1 MPWWVTVEGLRA
13 ATGGCAGVASF
24 MGGLYVGRERTA
36 TMLMQTHEARLDALR
51 KELARQELA
60 GFVIPI
66 SDEHLSEYV
75 GAYAQRLAWLTGFGG
90 SAGTAVVLK
99 DKAAM
104 FVDGRYTLQVRDQ
117 VDGRLY
123 EYKSVPQDRIGDWLA
138 ENADDGA
145 RIGFDPW
152 LHTAGW
158 AKAVRKALAEVGAE
172 LVPVAANPVDAVWQD
187 RPEPSAA
194 PAFIQDDALAGRSS
208 ADKRGKVAEWLRR
221 EKLDAAVI
229 SALDS
234 VAWLLN
240 VRGSDVERTPV
251 ALSYVIAHADGTA
264 EWFIAPGKVPPEVAA
279 HLGNAVR
286 VRPRDQFTAALA
298 ELAGKRVAADPE
310 RSVAAIFAALE
321 EAGAEAVR
329 LTDPVVLP
337 KAIKNRAEQAGHRA
351 AQARDGAAVARFLH
365 WLSVEGPQGSVDELS
380 AAARLQQFRKDTGD
394 LRDLSFD
401 TISGAGPNGAVV
413 HYRVSEETNR
423 RLEPGSVYLVDSGG
437 QYADGTTDI
446 TRTVWIGPGE
456 PPAEV
461 RDRFTRV
468 LKGHIRLAIQ
478 TFPQGTI
485 GSQLD
490 TLARQYL
497 WEAGVDYAHGTGHG
511 VGSFLAVH
519 EGPQRIAK
527 PRGGQGGTEQELLPG
542 MILSNE
548 PGYYK
553 TGAYGIRIENLILV
567 EAREIAG
574 AEGPFYGFETLTF
587 APLERALV
595 DASLLTP
602 EETAWWNGYHAD
614 VLAKL
619 GPQLDG
625 EDKTWLEAACAP

>member
-1 MPWWVTVEGLRA
+1 
-13 ATGGCAGVASF
+13 
-24 MGGLYVGRERTA
+24 
-36 TMLMQTHEARLDALR
+36 MLMQTHEARLDALR
-51 KELARQELA
+51 KELARQGLD

-75 GAYAQRLAWLTGFGG
+75 GGYAQRLAWLTGFGG
-90 SAGTAVVLK
+90 SAGTAAVLRNT
-99 DKAAM
+99 AAM

-123 EYKSVPQDRIGDWLA
+123 AYKSVPQDRIGDWLA
-138 ENADDGA
+138 ENSSEGA

-158 AKAVRKALAEVGAE
+158 ARSVGKALAEVGAE
-172 LVPVAANPVDAVWQD
+172 LVPVTANPVDAVWQD
-187 RPEPSAA
+187 RPEPSGA

-208 ADKRGKVAEWLRR
+208 ADKRGEVAEWLRE

-240 VRGSDVERTPV
+240 IRGSDVERTPV

-264 EWFIAPGKVPPEVAA
+264 EWFIAPGKVPAEVAA

-298 ELAGKRVAADPE
+298 ELKGKRVAADPE
-310 RSVAAIFAALE
+310 RSVAAIFGALE
-321 EAGAEAVR
+321 DAGAEAVR

-337 KAIKNRAEQAGHRA
+337 KAIKNPAEQAGHRA

-365 WLSVEGPQGSVDELS
+365 WLSVEGPTGEVDELT

-401 TISGAGPNGAVV
+401 TISGAGPNGAIV

-456 PPAEV
+456 APAEV

-468 LKGHIRLAIQ
+468 LKGHIALALQ
-478 TFPQGTI
+478 AFPQGTA

-490 TLARQYL
+490 TLARQFL
-497 WEAGVDYAHGTGHG
+497 WQAGLDYAHGTGHG
-511 VGSFLAVH
+511 VGAFLAVH

-527 PRGGQGGTEQELLPG
+527 PRGGQAGTEQELLAG

-553 TGAYGIRIENLILV
+553 TGEYGIRIENLVLV
-567 EAREIAG
+567 EPREI
-574 AEGPFYGFETLTF
+574 EGQEGEWLGFETLTL
-587 APLERALV
+587 APIDKGLIDRALLSE
-595 DASLLTP
+595 A
-602 EETAWWNGYHAD
+602 ETAWWNAYHARVRE
-614 VLAKL
+614 VLA
-619 GPQLDG
+619 PQL
-625 EDKTWLEAACAP
+625 EDAALAWLEDACAPL